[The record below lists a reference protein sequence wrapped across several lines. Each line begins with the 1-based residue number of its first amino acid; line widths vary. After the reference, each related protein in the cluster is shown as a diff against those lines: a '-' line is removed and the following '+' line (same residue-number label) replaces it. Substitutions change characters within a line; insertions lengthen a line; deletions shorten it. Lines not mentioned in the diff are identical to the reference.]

1 MYYYPQDNRS
11 YQQNYQQGYPQQ
23 QINQYQQ
30 GYQQNMTQQIALQG
44 YPVPDEATARNA
56 EVNTNGTI
64 SIFPDI
70 PHGKI
75 YTKQLDMNTFAPI
88 FRVYQLVEQQQSGTS
103 YVCLEDFQK
112 LQNYVSN
119 LEMKIN
125 EMINLPKTTD
135 KKGVDKNVQS
145 NGNATK

>member
-88 FRVYQLVEQQQSGTS
+88 FRVYQLVEQQQSGT
-103 YVCLEDFQK
+103 YVCLEDFQR

-125 EMINLPKTTD
+125 EMINLPKITD
-135 KKGVDKNVQS
+135 KKGVNKNVQS
-145 NGNATK
+145 NANVTK

>member
-1 MYYYPQDNRS
+1 MYYYPQDNRG

-103 YVCLEDFQK
+103 YVCLEDFQR

-125 EMINLPKTTD
+125 EMINLPKITD

-145 NGNATK
+145 NANVTK

>member
-125 EMINLPKTTD
+125 EMINLQAKCEKPTPL
-135 KKGVDKNVQS
+135 GV
-145 NGNATK
+145 G

>member
-23 QINQYQQ
+23 QVNQYQQ

-88 FRVYQLVEQQQSGTS
+88 FRVYQLVEQQQSGT
-103 YVCLEDFQK
+103 YVCLEDFQR

-125 EMINLPKTTD
+125 EMINLPKITD

-145 NGNATK
+145 NANATK

>member
-88 FRVYQLVEQQQSGTS
+88 FRVYQLVEQQQSGT
-103 YVCLEDFQK
+103 YVCLEDFQR

>member
-88 FRVYQLVEQQQSGTS
+88 FRVYQLVEQQQSGT
-103 YVCLEDFQK
+103 YVCLEDFQR

-125 EMINLPKTTD
+125 EMINLPKITD

-145 NGNATK
+145 NANVTK

>member
-88 FRVYQLVEQQQSGTS
+88 FRVYQLVEQQQSGT
-103 YVCLEDFQK
+103 YVCLEDFQR

-145 NGNATK
+145 NANVTK